1 MENRMNG
8 KLSTIPEISAFLG
21 VPYWRVVY
29 VLRSRVDIRALAV
42 QVGRVPA
49 FDAAGVRKIATAIE
63 QIDARRR
70 DRVPA

>member
-1 MENRMNG
+1 MNG
-8 KLSTIPEISAFLG
+8 KLSTIPQISDALG

-29 VLRSRVDIRALAV
+29 VLRSRRDIHALAV
-42 QVGRVPA
+42 QVGHTPA
-49 FDAAGVRKIATAIE
+49 FDAAGVRKIAAAIE